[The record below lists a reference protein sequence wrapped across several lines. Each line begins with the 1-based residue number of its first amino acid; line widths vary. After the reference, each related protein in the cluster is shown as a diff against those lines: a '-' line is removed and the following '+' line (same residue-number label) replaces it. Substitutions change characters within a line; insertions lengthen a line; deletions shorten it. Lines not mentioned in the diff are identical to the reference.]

1 MLVRRSGGF
10 SVIELMVVVAIIG
23 ILASIAAPSFRNII
37 ATTRVKTV
45 ASDLHLSLTRARSEA
60 IKRNTNVTVA
70 APSGWV
76 SGWSVS
82 AAGETIATHGATPGD
97 VLTATGTTS
106 VTYTPSGR
114 TAVNPV
120 NISLTSTETSTARCV
135 SVSLSGQPTIKQED
149 CS

>member
-1 MLVRRSGGF
+1 
-10 SVIELMVVVAIIG
+10 
-23 ILASIAAPSFRNII
+23 
-37 ATTRVKTV
+37 
-45 ASDLHLSLTRARSEA
+45 
-60 IKRNTNVTVA
+60 
-70 APSGWV
+70 V